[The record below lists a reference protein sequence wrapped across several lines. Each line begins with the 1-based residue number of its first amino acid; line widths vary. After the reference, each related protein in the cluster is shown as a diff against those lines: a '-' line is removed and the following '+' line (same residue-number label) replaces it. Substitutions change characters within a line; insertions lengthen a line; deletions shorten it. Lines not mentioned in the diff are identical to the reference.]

1 LVARRG
7 AWEIPQMNGD
17 DAPETE
23 SRAPRKRVAFEE
35 AEIVGPIS
43 VESVEEA
50 DQALEEVRCNCGS
63 DEMEEVAVR
72 KTRTKRKPRQHFERH
87 FFRCPQCSAEKVLLL
102 DVTAR
107 WRLLGV

>member
-1 LVARRG
+1 
-7 AWEIPQMNGD
+7 MNAE

-23 SRAPRKRVAFEE
+23 TRAPRKRIAFEE
-35 AEIVGPIS
+35 AEIIGPIS

-72 KTRTKRKPRQHFERH
+72 KTRTKRKPRSHFERH

-107 WRLLGV
+107 FRLLGV